1 MNFFKQIIGRRQ
13 NLRRSK
19 RRKVKGNYHRMMDA
33 TDAFSV
39 SPDRKRKYEQG
50 EGTLIEEL
58 IHVSENYDSDED
70 PDYIPDNDEDD
81 SETSD
86 DEEEDEGGDR
96 ADTKEEQNQSK
107 TKVSGEQEAMVHA
120 SSLPATSQTKP
131 KNSSKVE
138 TNEKKV
144 SPTNATRLKKGK
156 DEAAEEQVSSTQ
168 ASQLKKD
175 KDETKDKRISPTKAS
190 QLKTEKTVEVKVVLK
205 NPGEKPATVDKKA
218 HGSSGIK
225 CGMN

>member
-1 MNFFKQIIGRRQ
+1 
-13 NLRRSK
+13 
-19 RRKVKGNYHRMMDA
+19 MMDG

-58 IHVSENYDSDED
+58 IHISENYDSDED
-70 PDYIPDNDEDD
+70 PDYIPDNNDDD
-81 SETSD
+81 SDTSD
-86 DEEEDEGGDR
+86 DEDEEGGNG
-96 ADTKEEQNQSK
+96 ADAKEEQEQSK
-107 TKVSGEQEAMVHA
+107 TEVSGEHEIMAHA
-120 SSLPATSQTKP
+120 SSLPAISQTKP

-144 SPTNATRLKKGK
+144 SPTNATRLNKDK
-156 DEAAEEQVSSTQ
+156 DEAKEEQVSPTQ
-168 ASQLKKD
+168 ASQLKKS
-175 KDETKDKRISPTKAS
+175 KDEAKENRVSPTNAT

-205 NPGEKPATVDKKA
+205 NPGDKSAPVDKKA
-218 HGSSGIK
+218 HGNSGIK